1 MKKMPKV
8 LWVQI
13 TDDGLVLAYDALAD
27 AIEGDGPTIIGVYK
41 LMDTIKRKKVV
52 SAL

>member
-1 MKKMPKV
+1 MKMPKV
-8 LWVQI
+8 LWVRLE
-13 TDDGLVLAYDALAD
+13 DEVGPLAYDSLAD